1 MNTFVA
7 VLIAI
12 LTAIL
17 SPFLPKAD
25 ENNTDAQVTE
35 GETLTIASYNT
46 AAPWGNILEGT
57 GTIKRSGQFADELLA
72 LAPDSMGV
80 QEINS
85 VWVGRL
91 AVLADEY
98 EYYGVP
104 RDDENTVSKTEMSGI
119 FYLKEKFE
127 LLESNTFW
135 ISETPDVMSIYPG
148 AGCYRTCSYV
158 VLKNRE
164 TGSVYIHMNTHLDNV
179 SEDAQNLGGQLI
191 AERAQALREKYG
203 ADIPVVVTGDFNQYV
218 DAPGCTAL
226 LNAGYQNASDV
237 NPAAA
242 ATPTYHDWGTAAEE
256 GPIDFIFYTG
266 GLEAETYTVHNE
278 QQNRSYTSD
287 HYCIS
292 AEFVLAQ

>member
-17 SPFLPKAD
+17 SPFLPQTD
-25 ENNTDAQVTE
+25 ENNTDTQMTE
-35 GETLTIASYNT
+35 QETLTIASYNT

-98 EYYGVP
+98 AYYGVP

-127 LLESNTFW
+127 LLESDTFW

-158 VLKNRE
+158 VLKNRK

-179 SEDAQNLGGQLI
+179 SGAAQNLGGHLI
-191 AERAQALREKYG
+191 AERAQDLRGKYG
-203 ADIPVVVTGDFNQYV
+203 DIPVVITGDFNQYAN
-218 DAPGCTAL
+218 APGCTAL

-237 NPAAA
+237 NPTGVS
-242 ATPTYHDWGTAAEE
+242 TPTYHNWGAITQGE
-256 GPIDFIFYTG
+256 PIDFIFYTG
-266 GLEAETYTVHNE
+266 GLEAQTYTVHNE
-278 QQNRSYTSD
+278 PLHRSYTSD